1 MIENEEE
8 VKEALEILQPRAS
21 LMVCP
26 HLMALGFHTHWG
38 SNYSSLHRATLDQA
52 QQLFYGLAAIAGAC
66 QQCCNNQEHNSGVL
80 AEVTPAASCHRQ
92 IF

>member
-1 MIENEEE
+1 MIENDEE

-21 LMVCP
+21 LMVSP
-26 HLMALGFHTHWG
+26 YLTALGFHTHCG
-38 SNYSSLHRATLDQA
+38 SNYSSPHKAMLDQA

-66 QQCCNNQEHNSGVL
+66 QQCCNNEEHNSGVL
-80 AEVTPAASCHRQ
+80 AEVIPAASCHGH